1 MKLEFLKKIKFIIPN
16 SFNKSFFILFFFLL
30 INSLLEIFSIGMLLP
45 LFEMVKD
52 NDTKLIYFIENF
64 EFFNIFE
71 KNIYNIYFILI
82 FLFLI
87 TFFFK
92 TFFHIQTIKFSVNL
106 IANLKTKLSYEIFKN
121 YSFKD
126 FLYFKKKNSS
136 SIIRNLIK
144 EISEFC
150 DRFLLSFINL
160 FLDLLIILCIIVFLI
175 IHTPQELFFLVIYSF
190 IFFFIYYFLN
200 RKKLFNAGE
209 QRQNLDEKKYSILS
223 NFLNNIKEVKILNTE
238 KFYLEAFNSF
248 TNKFEKTFAKFVI
261 ISLIS
266 KPLFELLII
275 IFLCLVF
282 IIKLFL
288 QVPLNDI
295 IFNLSIL
302 SLGCL
307 RILPS
312 ISRLMFNIGQVIF
325 SYPSINEI
333 YNDRSLFNSNYLSQ
347 IHKKKLIKFKT
358 SIKFKDVSFGYE
370 LDNYIF
376 KNFNFEIK
384 KGEKICIIGPSGRG
398 KTTMVEI
405 LIGLIQ
411 PTSGHI
417 LVDNKVFDIT
427 NEKLNL
433 TYLTQDTMLFDDTIK
448 NNIILNKNFNQ
459 KKYNE
464 TIKLSLLDVFIN
476 SNVDK
481 DFYQVGVFGN
491 NLSGGQKQKVAFARA
506 IYSDAELIILDEP
519 FTALDD
525 ENREII
531 KTNIFKV
538 FQNKTVIFIS
548 HDKRLI
554 NEFDN
559 VIEIDKL

>member
-1 MKLEFLKKIKFIIPN
+1 
-16 SFNKSFFILFFFLL
+16 
-30 INSLLEIFSIGMLLP
+30 MLLP

-52 NDTKLIYFIENF
+52 NDTKLIYFLENF
-64 EFFNIFE
+64 KILKFFNIFE
-71 KNIYNIYFILI
+71 KNIYNVYFVLIL
-82 FLFLI
+82 LFLI
-87 TFFFK
+87 TFFLK

-121 YSFKD
+121 YSQKD
-126 FLYFKKKNSS
+126 ILYFKQKTGS

-160 FLDLLIILCIIVFLI
+160 LLNMLIILCIVVFLI
-175 IHTPQELFFLVIYSF
+175 IHIPQELFFLAIYSF
-190 IFFFIYYFLN
+190 IFFFIYYFFN
-200 RKKLFNAGE
+200 RKKLFNAAE
-209 QRQNLDEKKYSILS
+209 QRQNLDEKKYTILN

-238 KFYLEAFNSF
+238 KFYLETFNSF
-248 TNKFEKTFAKFVI
+248 TNKFEKTFAKVTI

-275 IFLCLVF
+275 IFLCLIF

-312 ISRLMFNIGQVIF
+312 LSRLMFNIGQVIF

-333 YNDRSLFNSNYLSQ
+333 YNDKNLFNLNQSPLL
-347 IHKKKLIKFKT
+347 HKKKIIEFKT
-358 SIKFKDVSFGYE
+358 SIRFENVSFGYE
-370 LDNYIF
+370 RDNYIF

-384 KGEKICIIGPSGRG
+384 KGEKICIVGPSGRG

-411 PTSGHI
+411 PSSGHI
-417 LVDNKVFDIT
+417 LVDDKIFDIK
-427 NEKLNL
+427 NERLNL
-433 TYLTQDTMLFDDTIK
+433 TYLTQDTMLFDDTLK
-448 NNIILNKNFNQ
+448 NNIILDKNFNQ
-459 KKYNE
+459 KKYDE

-506 IYSDAELIILDEP
+506 IYSDLELIILDEP

-525 ENREII
+525 KNREVI
-531 KTNIFKV
+531 KKNIFKI
-538 FQNKTVIFIS
+538 FENKTVIFIS